1 MPSLSIRNVRKR
13 FGPVEVL
20 HGIDIEVADGEFLI
34 LVGPSG
40 CGKSTLLSMIA
51 GLDSTSDGEI
61 AIAGQVV
68 NHLGP
73 KDRDI
78 AMVFQSYALYPSM
91 TVRQNIEFAL
101 EMRKVPKAERD
112 RVVARVAK
120 TLQMEALLERRP
132 AQLSGGQ
139 RQRVAMGRALAR
151 DPAVF
156 LFDEPLSNLDAKL
169 RVEMRAEIKALHQR
183 LKSTI
188 VYVTH
193 DQVEAMTLGDRI
205 AVMKDGRVQ
214 QLGTPEDVY
223 ERPENLYVAA
233 FLGSPTMNLLP
244 VQLRA
249 DGGQWLAELR
259 TACGAAWVPVA
270 RQGPPRPGIDSPA
283 PGRDLLLG
291 LRPEHLREAQPGEA
305 GAFEVE
311 IALLE
316 PTGADTFGFADI
328 NGRRAALRLPP
339 KRVRQAGARLWM
351 VVDVAAA
358 CLFDPA
364 SERRISP

>member
-1 MPSLSIRNVRKR
+1 MASLSIRNVQKR
-13 FGPVEVL
+13 FGPVTVL
-20 HGIDIEVADGEFLI
+20 HGIDIEVPDGEFLI

-51 GLDSTSDGEI
+51 GLDSISDGQI
-61 AIAGQVV
+61 AIDGRVV
-68 NHLGP
+68 NNLGP

-101 EMRKVPKAERD
+101 EMRKVPKTERD
-112 RVVARVAK
+112 ATVARVAK
-120 TLQMEALLERRP
+120 ILQMEALLDRRP

-151 DPAVF
+151 DPKVF

-214 QLGTPEDVY
+214 QLGTPEEVY
-223 ERPENLYVAA
+223 ERPANLYVAG
-233 FLGSPTMNLLP
+233 FIGSPTMSLMP
-244 VQLRA
+244 VKLTA
-249 DGGQWLAELR
+249 ANGQWQAELQTSAGR
-259 TACGAAWVPVA
+259 ATVA
-270 RQGPPRPGIDSPA
+270 LGSSAGDASWQ
-283 PGRDLLLG
+283 GRDLLLG
-291 LRPEHLREAQPGEA
+291 LRPEHWREAQPGEP
-305 GAFEVE
+305 GALMVP
-311 IALLE
+311 IDMIE
-316 PTGADTFGFADI
+316 PTGADTYGFADI
-328 NGRRAALRLPP
+328 NGRRAGLRLPP
-339 KRVRQAGARLWM
+339 KRVRTAGERIAL
-351 VVDVAAA
+351 VPDAGAA

-364 SERRISP
+364 TEKRITL

>member
-1 MPSLSIRNVRKR
+1 MASVSIRNVRKH
-13 FGPVEVL
+13 FGPVTVL

-51 GLDSTSDGEI
+51 GLDSVSEGEI
-61 AIAGQVV
+61 AIGERVV
-68 NHLGP
+68 NDVGP

-91 TVRQNIEFAL
+91 TVAQNIAFAM

-112 RVVARVAK
+112 AVVARVAK
-120 TLQMEALLERRP
+120 ILQLDKLLDRRP

-151 DPAVF
+151 DPKVF

-214 QLGTPEDVY
+214 QLGTPQDIY
-223 ERPENLYVAA
+223 ERPANLYVAG
-233 FLGSPTMNLLP
+233 FMGSPTMNLLP
-244 VQLRA
+244 VQLQA
-249 DGGQWLAELR
+249 EGGQWMVDLR
-259 TACGAAWVPVA
+259 TEGSSIRRTLGPV
-270 RQGPPRPGIDSPA
+270 QDSSRHGMQA
-283 PGRDLLLG
+283 MLG
-291 LRPEHLREAQPGEA
+291 LRPEHWRLAEAGEA
-305 GAFEVE
+305 GALAITLQMV
-311 IALLE
+311 E
-316 PTGADTFGFADI
+316 PTGADTYGFAEV
-328 NGRRAALRLPP
+328 NGQRIGIRLAP
-339 KRVRQAGARLWM
+339 KPVRHAGE
-351 VVDVAAA
+351 VVHVLPDLVNAS
-358 CLFDPA
+358 LFDPV
-364 SERRISP
+364 SEQRIAA

>member
-1 MPSLSIRNVRKR
+1 MASLSISKVKKR
-13 FGPVEVL
+13 FGPVTVL
-20 HGIDIEVADGEFLI
+20 HGIDIEIADGEFLI

-51 GLDSTSDGEI
+51 GLDSISEGEI
-61 AIAGQVV
+61 AIDGRVV
-68 NHLGP
+68 NDVGP

-101 EMRKVPKAERD
+101 QMRRVAKDERD
-112 RVVARVAK
+112 AVVARVAK
-120 TLQMEALLERRP
+120 TLQIDALLERRP

-151 DPAVF
+151 DPKVF

-214 QLGTPEDVY
+214 QLGTPEQVY
-223 ERPENLYVAA
+223 ERPENLYVAG
-233 FLGSPTMNLLP
+233 FIGSPTMNLLP
-244 VQLRA
+244 VRLAA
-249 DGGQWLAELR
+249 DGARWTAEMR
-259 TACGAAWVPVA
+259 TACGTAQVPVA
-270 RQGPPRPGIDSPA
+270 VLAVAGTAGGSWQ
-283 PGRDLLLG
+283 GRDMVLG
-291 LRPEHLREAQPGEA
+291 LRPEHLREAQPGEP
-305 GAFEVE
+305 GAFE
-311 IALLE
+311 IAIDLLE
-316 PTGADTFGFADI
+316 PTGADTYGYADI
-328 NGRRAALRLPP
+328 NDKRVAIRLPP
-339 KRVRQAGARLWM
+339 KRLRVAGERLR
-351 VVDVAAA
+351 VVADASAA
-358 CLFDPA
+358 CLFDPTT
-364 SERRISP
+364 ERRVSP